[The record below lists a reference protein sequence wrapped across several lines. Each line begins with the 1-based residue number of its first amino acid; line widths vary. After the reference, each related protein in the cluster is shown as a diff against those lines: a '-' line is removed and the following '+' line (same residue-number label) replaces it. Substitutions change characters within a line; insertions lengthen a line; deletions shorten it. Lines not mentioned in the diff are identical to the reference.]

1 MSIELLIGLIVAV
14 LAAFALLVG
23 RRLRLRALSTPDMRA
38 AARALHLA
46 GQAGPPL
53 RGGLT
58 PESAAK
64 SLPSLRALLATPGVA
79 LCRSDGAVLASVG
92 PADHHVTALAEHV
105 TQACAT
111 GRREVLRLPP
121 CPQAGCQAE
130 RALILP
136 LVVAGNSTGALI
148 VLTTGAIG
156 PYLVTAADESARFIT
171 AQLELAGLD
180 VSRDALARAE
190 VRALRAQ
197 ISPHFVYNSLT
208 TIAAFVRS
216 DPHRA
221 RELLLEFAD
230 FTRYSF
236 RTAGEYTTLADEL
249 GNIDR
254 YLILEKARFGD
265 RLKVKLQIAPEV
277 LAVVVPFL
285 SVQPLVENAV
295 RHGLAG
301 QAGGGTVTI
310 VAADLGADCVISVE
324 DDGIGME
331 PKLVGRTAPDE
342 NAGAHVGLGNVD
354 DRLRAAFGQDY
365 GLVVETAPQAGTK
378 VILRVPKYAP
388 GVAVDKP
395 AVAQTDR
402 GRGESK

>member
-1 MSIELLIGLIVAV
+1 MRTDLLIAMAVAII
-14 LAAFALLVG
+14 AAAALLVG

-53 RGGLT
+53 RSGLT
-58 PESAAK
+58 PESAAR
-64 SLPSLRALLATPGVA
+64 SLPSLRALLATPGIA
-79 LCRSDGAVLASVG
+79 LCRSDGQVLASEG
-92 PADHHVTALAEHV
+92 PADHHVVDLV
-105 TQACAT
+105 TSAAQACQS
-111 GRREVLRLPP
+111 GRREVIRLRP
-121 CPQAGCQAE
+121 CPRAGCPAE

-136 LVVAGNSTGALI
+136 LVVAGHSAGALI

-156 PYLVTAADESARFIT
+156 PYLITAADESARFIT

-180 VSRDALARAE
+180 ISRDELARAE

-208 TIAAFVRS
+208 TIAAFIRS
-216 DPHRA
+216 DPNRA

-301 QAGGGTVTI
+301 KAAGGTVTI
-310 VAADLGADCVISVE
+310 VAADNGPDCVISVE

-331 PKLVGRTAPDE
+331 PELVGRTAPDE
-342 NAGAHVGLGNVD
+342 PAGAHVGLGNVD
-354 DRLRAAFGQDY
+354 DRLRAAFGEDY
-365 GLVVETAPQAGTK
+365 GLVVETAEHAGTK
-378 VILRVPKYAP
+378 VIVRVPKYAP
-388 GVAVDKP
+388 GVSLDNGKEL
-395 AVAQTDR
+395 R
-402 GRGESK
+402 FR